1 MSYETVE
8 ILKESEKSRV
18 ALVYDG
24 ERRQMLV
31 EKRLK
36 GELPIYRQLLGL
48 SHPYL
53 PKIYQAEFQK
63 GETVV
68 LEEYIPGGSLTGV
81 RTREKQ
87 VRKWLLELCQVLFFL
102 HRRGIVHRDIKPSNL
117 LLGVDG
123 HIRLIDFDAAREEKK
138 NADSDTRLLGTRG
151 YAPPEQYGFSQTDQR
166 ADIYALGITFREL
179 LGPASKK
186 LRWRHIL
193 KKCTALEPKR
203 RYKSAAD
210 VRLAV
215 ILGRFR
221 RRVVYPI
228 LALLFAIV
236 TGFFGI
242 SFLTDQDFAAAI
254 QVALASRRSLIFES
268 VDIDACKKSD
278 ADLAVFSKSEKA
290 AYLAVSVTHSELTFI
305 STGYADESGNLL
317 LGGFSTIYQI
327 DTGERFYRRFE
338 GLYVLTA
345 TGSVRQISPEECLP
359 YAQAVLKLYDLDVFD
374 TPIF

>member
-1 MSYETVE
+1 MSCETVE

-18 ALVYDG
+18 ALIYDG
-24 ERRQMLV
+24 EHRQMLV

-53 PKIYQAEFQK
+53 PKIYQVEFQN
-63 GETVV
+63 GETIV
-68 LEEYIPGGSLTGV
+68 LEEYISGGSLVEV
-81 RTREKQ
+81 RAREKQ
-87 VRKWLLELCQVLFFL
+87 VRKWLLELCQVLSFL
-102 HRRGIVHRDIKPSNL
+102 HRQGIVHRDIKPSNL
-117 LLGVDG
+117 LLGSDG

-166 ADIYALGITFREL
+166 ADIYALGVTFREL
-179 LGPASKK
+179 LGPAGKK

-203 RYKSAAD
+203 RYRNAFG
-210 VRLAV
+210 VRLAI
-215 ILGRFR
+215 ILRRFR
-221 RRVVYPI
+221 RRVVYPV
-228 LALLFAIV
+228 LALLFAFI
-236 TGFFGI
+236 TGFFAV
-242 SFLTDQDFAAAI
+242 SFLTDQDFAAVM
-254 QVALASRRSLIFES
+254 QVVLASRRSLVFET
-268 VDIDACKKSD
+268 VDIDACKKSP
-278 ADLAVFSKSEKA
+278 ANLPAFSGSEKA
-290 AYLAVSVTHSELTFI
+290 AYHAVSGAYSGLTFI

-317 LGGFSTIYQI
+317 FGGFSTIYQV

-338 GLYVLTA
+338 GLYALTES
-345 TGSVRQISPEECLP
+345 GSVRQIVPEDCLP
-359 YAQAVLKLYDLDVFD
+359 YAPAIQKLYELDVFD